1 MKRKAI
7 SKLIGAGLTVAFLA
21 LVRPSTAP
29 TMGVTAVIAIVFYEL
44 NQAALRDL
52 FPKKQ
57 YHTAFYTGN
66 LPEYDLSGWA
76 NTKVGP

>member
-1 MKRKAI
+1 MRKAI
-7 SKLIGAGLTVAFLA
+7 IKLASAAASISFLA

-76 NTKVGP
+76 KTKVGV

>member
-1 MKRKAI
+1 MRKAI
-7 SKLIGAGLTVAFLA
+7 IKLASAAASISFLA

-52 FPKKQ
+52 FPKK
-57 YHTAFYTGN
+57 
-66 LPEYDLSGWA
+66 
-76 NTKVGP
+76 